1 MQPKKTQAVQQ
12 FCQNR
17 KRVENPKRYR
27 PEVVNNRA
35 KLVGFKEQTNM
46 LCIVKTHQ
54 HSLIFAIV

>member
-17 KRVENPKRYR
+17 KRVENRKRCR

-46 LCIVKTHQ
+46 LCIVKTH
-54 HSLIFAIV
+54 